1 MYIVN
6 QVHIA
11 SSMYL
16 TIIVF
21 YLPIVMLPNSL
32 RMIISGIVVSTL
44 AFVPLRR
51 SLASAHFKSAYR
63 NV

>member
-1 MYIVN
+1 
-6 QVHIA
+6 
-11 SSMYL
+11 MYL